1 MDEAAKLPE
10 YKLYI
15 HPADLKELNREIWLD
30 SPIPAQLKMEG
41 KRLEVDVTYRGSH
54 IRDFPKKSYQIFF
67 YKPKVVR
74 GASELHLNAEYKDPS
89 FIRNKLS
96 FDFFAEIGSL
106 APMSR
111 HVFLTLNG
119 KAAGV
124 YLEIESVDELFL
136 KRRGLPSG
144 NIYYAVDGDANF
156 SLMSDLDK
164 NTKKTL
170 RAGYEKKC
178 GSSEL
183 DYYLEKMIF
192 TINTLPR
199 QEFHKEIVKYMD
211 IDKYL
216 RWMAGIIF
224 TSNYDGFVHNYSLYR
239 NSETGLFEIL
249 PWDYDATWG
258 RDVNGKLMEA
268 DYVPIK
274 GFNTLT
280 ARILDVDAFRKQYRI
295 LLEEIMH
302 RKFTT
307 EFILPRAEQLLQT
320 IRPYVLKD
328 PYKKQTMDTFDHEL
342 DIISEYIEERRKYLQ
357 KNLHQ
362 LN

>member
-1 MDEAAKLPE
+1 MDKAVKLPE
-10 YKLYI
+10 YKLFI
-15 HPADLKELNREIWLD
+15 NPADLKELKREIWLD
-30 SPIPAQLKMEG
+30 APVPAQLKLEG
-41 KRLEVDVTYRGSH
+41 KRFEIDINYRGSH
-54 IRDFPKKSYQIFF
+54 IREFPKKSYQISF
-67 YKPKVVR
+67 YKPKIVK
-74 GASELHLNAEYKDPS
+74 GSSELHLNAEYKDPS
-89 FIRNKLS
+89 LIRNKLS
-96 FDFFAEIGSL
+96 FDFFSEIGTL
-106 APMSR
+106 APRSR

-124 YLEIESVDELFL
+124 YLEIESVDENFL

-164 NTKKTL
+164 STKKSL
-170 RAGYEKKC
+170 RAGYEKKY
-178 GSSEL
+178 GAPEL
-183 DYYLEKMIF
+183 DVYLEKMIF

-199 QEFHKEIVKYMD
+199 QEFEKEIRKYMN

-216 RWMAGIIF
+216 RWMSGIIF

-239 NSETGLFEIL
+239 NSETGLFEVM

-280 ARILDVDAFRKQYRI
+280 ARLLDVDSFRKQYRT
-295 LLEEIMH
+295 LLEKIIRE
-302 RKFTT
+302 KFTSDL
-307 EFILPRAEQLLQT
+307 IIPQAEKLMQT

-328 PYKKQTMDTFDHEL
+328 PYKKESMAKFDQEL

-357 KNLHQ
+357 TNLNK